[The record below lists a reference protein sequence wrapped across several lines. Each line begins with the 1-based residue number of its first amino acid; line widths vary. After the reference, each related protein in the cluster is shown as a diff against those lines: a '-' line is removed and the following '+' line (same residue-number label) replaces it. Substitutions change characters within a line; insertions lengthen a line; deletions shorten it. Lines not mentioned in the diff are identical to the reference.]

1 MAGNITIRTLVSKLV
16 LQGFDQAVKGLKK
29 YRDDWTTSA
38 KVIGVAAD
46 AIEKSAAR
54 ASAAMAGMASGAAAV
69 RAAAGGGGG
78 GGPRAP
84 RAPRGPTEAQEVA
97 RQARE
102 RAQRERDERRAV
114 ADADKAMRQAQRDTE
129 RKHRENERA
138 QRALERQEKQAP
150 RRAFGPRQADPLD
163 AAIAGVNKS
172 ARAEA
177 RSGARMAGLAQGA
190 APVNEATAALG
201 RFATTSDKAKAKVA
215 DLSSQVERNR
225 KDMADLA
232 LQIAKTGDADGTLA
246 EKKKALAVATGRAS
260 VELGAARRELRKVD
274 GGLIDA
280 IKSATNL
287 SGRFD
292 ALKVAAGNLISSGVS
307 RGLDLIKSGIVGS
320 AEAAMNFEKALVDVA
335 KVAKDADLTKE
346 GLLDPR
352 VKEGI
357 KDVAK
362 KLGVMPTEVAEL
374 TAQIT
379 AAFSG
384 KEIDGV
390 KVDLVELTS
399 DVTKIGVAWDI
410 SGKQAGE
417 YFKQTSAGLQLN
429 ADETKALFGSI
440 NQLGNEL
447 GIKSSEIAEAMT
459 RSAGVL
465 KGANLSG
472 ETGAALNA
480 TLIKAGASAEVAATG
495 VRTFVARL
503 GAGEAATDKQIRAFN
518 ALGLSAE
525 KVAKNLASGDAAK
538 AEAQIKEV
546 VGALVEMGKTAP
558 EERMATLIEL
568 FGSESIGSIGAA
580 ATAVDTLASSFA
592 IAGDKGKA
600 LTSVQLEYDRVSN
613 TSAARVEKL
622 KANIGVL
629 AIELGEKLLPYV
641 DRVVNF
647 LTSPEGQD
655 WGREAVAKAVTV
667 VTTLAEAT
675 MILASGL
682 ASVTEAL
689 GGTGAAVAALGLAVA
704 ALAGPWGIA
713 AAAAAIA
720 LGSMISGIVKVAAA
734 IPALSDAVMGIG
746 SSEEVTKAGLDRVR
760 KIMDEDDQ
768 RSLGE
773 VTDLDRAK
781 RVMGQETDSPIDSR
795 SGPSFG
801 YGPLPTGSAP
811 PPPSAGTST
820 SDIPESSSL
829 LNNKGRADLSSLDGV
844 ARSRLFDRL
853 AAKKMSGARLK
864 PSEQKILAALS
875 KDLDRPI
882 PKDPGAGHKA
892 TSMDKKLAALDPSL
906 AGVLRQGGEADAGG
920 DLKVSSDPLS
930 RAVYARATGSSA
942 GGGSGGVGP
951 GPNITN
957 NIYNNNV
964 NVSQQIDARSTSPA
978 VENLRQAAY
987 DGAQQVGNVTFTGLQ
1002 RVLTLRTSGGR
1013 MA

>member
-102 RAQRERDERRAV
+102 QERSRREQVKQEARQRRDDEAQARRDA
-114 ADADKAMRQAQRDTE
+114 RD
-129 RKHRENERA
+129 NERA
-138 QRALERQEKQAP
+138 QRALERQAKQAP

-201 RFATTSDKAKAKVA
+201 RFATASDRAKAKIS
-215 DLSSQVERNR
+215 DLSAQVERNR

-292 ALKVAAGNLISSGVS
+292 ALKVAAGNLISAGVS

-384 KEIDGV
+384 KTDIV
-390 KVDLVELTS
+390 ALAS

-546 VGALVEMGKTAP
+546 VGALVEMGKNAP

-580 ATAVDTLASSFA
+580 ASAVDTLASSFA

-746 SSEEVTKAGLDRVR
+746 SSEEVTKAGIDRVR

-906 AGVLRQGGEADAGG
+906 AGVLRQGGDADAGG

-964 NVSQQIDARSTSPA
+964 NVSQQIDARSTAPA